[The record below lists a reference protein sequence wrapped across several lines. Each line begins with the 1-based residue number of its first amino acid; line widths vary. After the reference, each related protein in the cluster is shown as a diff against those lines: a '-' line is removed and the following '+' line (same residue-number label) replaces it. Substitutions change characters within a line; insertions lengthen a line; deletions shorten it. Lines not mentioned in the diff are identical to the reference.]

1 MKGRSFL
8 TGFLLAA
15 GSAVAAILFRRRAA
29 RRRDRAEVYLADGSL
44 VSLVEGQPGAERML
58 LHAREV
64 LTTART

>member
-15 GSAVAAILFRRRAA
+15 GSAVAAIVFRRRAA
-29 RRRDRAEVYLADGSL
+29 RRRERAELYLADGSL
-44 VSLVEGQPGAERML
+44 LSLIDGEPGAERVL

-64 LTTART
+64 LTTARS

>member
-15 GSAVAAILFRRRAA
+15 GSAVAAIVFRRRAA
-29 RRRDRAEVYLADGSL
+29 RRRERAELYLADGSL
-44 VSLVEGQPGAERML
+44 VSLVDGQPGAERVL

-64 LTTART
+64 LTTARS

>member
-15 GSAVAAILFRRRAA
+15 GSAVAAILFRRRAG

-64 LTTART
+64 LTTARS

>member
-1 MKGRSFL
+1 MKGRNFL

-64 LTTART
+64 LTTARS

>member
-8 TGFLLAA
+8 SGFLLAA

>member
-64 LTTART
+64 LTTARS

>member
-29 RRRDRAEVYLADGSL
+29 RRRDRAELYLADGSL

-64 LTTART
+64 LKTVRS

>member
-8 TGFLLAA
+8 KVFLLAV

-29 RRRDRAEVYLADGSL
+29 RRRDRAQVYLADGSL
-44 VSLVEGQPGAERML
+44 VSLAEGQPGAERML

-64 LTTART
+64 LTTARS

>member
-15 GSAVAAILFRRRAA
+15 GSAVGAILFRRRAA